1 MEPDGRDHKS
11 HVLSILPPENDDPAD
26 QLSAAGFV
34 HQRDQ
39 AVSEFHLNGLHSQ
52 QGVDIV
58 DVLVVVRLAG
68 RLELWHRLTGPCA
81 LRFLHLSGKGHFVI
95 APVSAYGKDGSHQQK
110 GQGRSP
116 WKKPQ
121 HQKDHAGRHNS
132 SGLGLELAD
141 HIGIQAPV
149 RYGASHDHSSG
160 SGDHQSRKLRHQAVA
175 NGSDGIYS

>member
-58 DVLVVVRLAG
+58 DVLVVVRLAAAWSSG
-68 RLELWHRLTGPCA
+68 TASPA
-81 LRFLHLSGKGHFVI
+81 LALSASSICLARHFVI
-95 APVSAYGKDGSHQQK
+95 APVSATERTAPTNRRAGSESLEK
-110 GQGRSP
+110 A
-116 WKKPQ
+116 Q
-121 HQKDHAGRHNS
+121 HQKDHAGRIIA
-132 SGLGLELAD
+132 LA
-141 HIGIQAPV
+141 GP
-149 RYGASHDHSSG
+149 
-160 SGDHQSRKLRHQAVA
+160 
-175 NGSDGIYS
+175 